1 MTGVQTCAL
10 PICRGLSAHTECSTT
25 RSFIPSVHMVFVA
38 LGLQHAHNYYD
49 KKACL
54 GEVDGSHPNG
64 QCHDRLLITAALD
77 IACRKFNYCVKNFL
91 SGCLKF
97 LLRPFLYHYAIS
109 YLESSPY
116 TRKIIIFFKLL
127 FSQCCFTLILH
138 TRKRNRFVVRSFV
151 SIPIKEAKL
160 NFDTNFA
167 CENSAKIEL
176 TSNTFVL
183 F

>member
-1 MTGVQTCAL
+1 
-10 PICRGLSAHTECSTT
+10 
-25 RSFIPSVHMVFVA
+25 MVFIA
-38 LGLQHAHNYYD
+38 FGSQHAHNYYD
-49 KKACL
+49 TAVCLYNQFFIHQWNKKAYL
-54 GEVDGSHPNG
+54 GEVD
-64 QCHDRLLITAALD
+64 RLFITETLD
-77 IACRKFNYCVKNFL
+77 IACRKINYWVKNLL
-91 SGCLKF
+91 SGCQKF

-176 TSNTFVL
+176 TSNTFDVL
-183 F
+183 FWNPCWVGDLVHIHNT